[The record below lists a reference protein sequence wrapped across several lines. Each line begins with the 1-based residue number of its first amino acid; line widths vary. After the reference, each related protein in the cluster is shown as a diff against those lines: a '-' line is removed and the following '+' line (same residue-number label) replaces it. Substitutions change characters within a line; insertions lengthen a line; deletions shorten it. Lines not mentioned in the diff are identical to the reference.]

1 MANVTTH
8 ARVRPRRGYTTPFW
22 WFLYFLLCVPSVVAF
37 LAAQFLL
44 TYLDRFTVLG
54 LLSVTYFGSAVV
66 FDYYLRH
73 GSWRR
78 LKRWFTGYKNR
89 VSTKRLTWALLA
101 YFFALTIASFLYWWV
116 AARSGKADVAGLL
129 KGNTAY
135 IVVTA
140 CLTSYLLGL
149 VIRDVLRY
157 RFRMFAAPLVL
168 NGVLLFVILLTVLF
182 PGSWSE
188 WVKGFLEILKAHPWA
203 AILAIILFKWS
214 PQIGSILPRIQ
225 KAELPGGPKV
235 EIAKI
240 EELQQT
246 INPWKKTVSR
256 FADLMQWVSDLIEE
270 TPPEDTVKMFAYTPA
285 LGFLTRTEAEWQR
298 LHRLLLVKNNIQI
311 ICLQTR
317 DLNKWHESFEN
328 KQTARPEGVIK
339 HELIERANRI
349 SSEIVADKKRQVDGR
364 MTHVIEKRWDEMPG
378 YYLFANSKRAIIAA
392 PLFLPCDPNKP
403 TTQTRGDNYL
413 ENMPVKMLGFESSD
427 NWTVWLVNAVCDHY
441 ARTKST
447 PRTFAEAKLEVKRDD
462 LDQWIKTASL
472 ENNITELLARFES
485 SYKNGEGDAS
495 PVAKNGSSV
504 ELTLFASPALLVK
517 TSPGTEVKKKRS
529 QR

>member
-1 MANVTTH
+1 MAKGTTQP
-8 ARVRPRRGYTTPFW
+8 RVRPRSGYKTPFW
-22 WFLYFLLCVPSVVAF
+22 WCLYFLLCVPSVIAF
-37 LAAQFLL
+37 LLAHSLL
-44 TYLDRFTVLG
+44 TYLDRVTVVG
-54 LLSVTYFGSAVV
+54 LLAVTYFGSAIV

-78 LKRWFTGYKNR
+78 LKRWFVGYR
-89 VSTKRLTWALLA
+89 DRISTKRLAWALLA
-101 YFFALTIASFLYWWV
+101 YLLALAITSFFYWWV
-116 AARSGKADVAGLL
+116 AAHSGKADVGNLL
-129 KGNTAY
+129 KGNSAL
-135 IVVTA
+135 VVLTA

-157 RFRMFAAPLVL
+157 RFRMFAAPLIL
-168 NGVLLFVILLTVLF
+168 NAVLLFVILLTNLF
-182 PGSWSE
+182 PGTWSE

-203 AILAIILFKWS
+203 AILAVILFKWS
-214 PQIGSILPRIQ
+214 PQIGHILPRIQ

-285 LGFLTRTEAEWQR
+285 LGFLTRTETEWQR

-311 ICLQTR
+311 ICLRTQ
-317 DLNKWHESFEN
+317 DLNEWHKRFEN
-328 KQTARPEGVIK
+328 KRTARPERFIK
-339 HELIERANRI
+339 RDLIERANRI
-349 SSEIVADKKRQVDGR
+349 SKEIVADKKRQVDSR
-364 MTHVIEKRWDEMPG
+364 MAHVIEKRWDEMPG

-403 TTQTRGDNYL
+403 ATETRGDNYL

-427 NWTVWLVNAVCDHY
+427 NWTVWLVNEVCDHY
-441 ARTKST
+441 ARTKTT
-447 PRTFAEAKLEVKRDD
+447 PRTFAEGKLEVKREDFD
-462 LDQWIKTASL
+462 EWIKTASL
-472 ENNITELLARFES
+472 DKNITELLTRFQS
-485 SYKNGEGDAS
+485 NYNDGKDDAS
-495 PVAKNGSSV
+495 LVSKNGSAV
-504 ELTLFASPALLVK
+504 ELTLFASPALC
-517 TSPGTEVKKKRS
+517 TEALPETTGKKKK
-529 QR
+529 